1 MSEAELV
8 EGRRAESMRAA
19 SKAMSAPN
27 EVFRG
32 GVTLRRPM
40 AKPTRREVKPSRT
53 IAKLSRSMVSE
64 GRGGGSDADAVSSS
78 AAVV

>member
-8 EGRRAESMRAA
+8 EGRRAESMRAT

-27 EVFRG
+27 EVLSEE
-32 GVTLRRPM
+32 VALRHPM
-40 AKPTRREVKPSRT
+40 AKPTRLVVTLSRP
-53 IAKLSRSMVSE
+53 IAKLPRSMVSE